1 MKKNRSWR
9 ERERDG
15 EARRRWRGIER
26 EEARVGG
33 GRASLDDAMS
43 FFYIAESFFFFYK
56 SAWTVFFNMRA
67 GFASRLNLIP

>member
-33 GRASLDDAMS
+33 GRAPLDDAMS
-43 FFYIAESFFFFYK
+43 FFLHS
-56 SAWTVFFNMRA
+56 
-67 GFASRLNLIP
+67 